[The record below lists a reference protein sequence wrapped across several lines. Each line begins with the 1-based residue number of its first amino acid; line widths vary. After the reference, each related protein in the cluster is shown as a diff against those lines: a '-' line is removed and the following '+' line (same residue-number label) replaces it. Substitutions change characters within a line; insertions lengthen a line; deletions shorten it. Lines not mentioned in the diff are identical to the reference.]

1 MMPTRFA
8 LALLTVT
15 LIAACS
21 DSTTGPKGTALTI
34 VTQPSATAQTMIPL
48 QTQPV
53 VQVVDANGAPV
64 KKSGVSVTV
73 TATSTAGQVM
83 SGGSATTDANG
94 IATFTTLTLGAADGA
109 VGATTLSFVA
119 TGLTNAT
126 ANLQLECAHPTIT
139 VGANIADSLSAGD
152 CKRSPPSTAA
162 GAFFK
167 QYELTIAEPTKAIE
181 LVSTASF
188 GEALLLR
195 GATEPSVFFGQ
206 GQQFPGTI
214 DYKAYVPPGTHFI
227 LLDATAVGLTGTFSL
242 AINELPEDESIC
254 DEAMFVSPL
263 STSQTLRAECTD
275 DAGNTGDFF
284 FFSLPDGAAV
294 NVTMT
299 STAFAPDVTVWE
311 FAPDTGVVA
320 TGTLSGNSSTA
331 SAVNNSGAIAAYYIF
346 AGSSTGSGVGA
357 YTLNATV
364 SSTAVATMRSAAS
377 QRVKVLG
384 PVHGRRQASRARPPF
399 VIQ

>member
-1 MMPTRFA
+1 MMQTRSA
-8 LALLTVT
+8 RAVLAVI

-21 DSTTGPKGTALTI
+21 DSATGPKGTALAI

-53 VQVVDANGAPV
+53 VQVVDANGTPV
-64 KKSGVSVTV
+64 KKSGVNVTV

-94 IATFTTLTLGAADGA
+94 TATFTTLMLGAADGA

-126 ANLQLECAHPTIT
+126 ATLQLECAHPTIT

-152 CKRSPPSTAA
+152 CKRVPPSSAV
-162 GAFFK
+162 GAFYK
-167 QYELTIAEPTKAIE
+167 LYELTVAEPTKAIE

-188 GEALLLR
+188 SQALLLR

-206 GQQFPGTI
+206 GTQLPGTI
-214 DYKAYVPPGTHFI
+214 DFKAYVPPGTHSV
-227 LLDATAVGLTGTFSL
+227 LLDATSVGLTGTFSL

-263 STSQTLRAECTD
+263 STSQTLRAACTD

-299 STAFAPDVTVWE
+299 STDFAPDVTVWE
-311 FAPDTGVVA
+311 FVPDQVVVGTGA
-320 TGTLSGNSSTA
+320 LSGSASTA
-331 SAVNNSGAIAAYYIF
+331 SAVNNTGDIADYYIF
-346 AGSSTGSGVGA
+346 AGSNTGSGIGA
-357 YTLNATV
+357 YTLSATV
-364 SSTAVATMRSAAS
+364 SSTAVATVRSGAS

-384 PVHGRRQASRARPPF
+384 PVHGRRPASRPRPPF